1 MAKDRTP
8 PKAIRMTIPS
18 DPPASTKGAQ
28 PDGKTGATSPPHQT
42 SNGEYVIWTGISVLV
57 FIVVTIWSFSAWWFT
72 PLIFFGMLFVYLT
85 FVMVFRANVLQK
97 ADPHLQHESLTKN
110 WVMSMIVVLGGYA
123 IGVILIIV
131 YVFTVLLS

>member
-1 MAKDRTP
+1 MADDETR
-8 PKAIRMTIPS
+8 PKAIRMTVPS
-18 DPPASTKGAQ
+18 DTSSSAKGTR
-28 PDGKTGATSPPHQT
+28 PDEKTGSATPSYTT
-42 SNGEYVIWTGISVLV
+42 SDGVYLMWTAVSVLV
-57 FIVVTIWSFSAWWFT
+57 FIMVSYWSMSWWSFT